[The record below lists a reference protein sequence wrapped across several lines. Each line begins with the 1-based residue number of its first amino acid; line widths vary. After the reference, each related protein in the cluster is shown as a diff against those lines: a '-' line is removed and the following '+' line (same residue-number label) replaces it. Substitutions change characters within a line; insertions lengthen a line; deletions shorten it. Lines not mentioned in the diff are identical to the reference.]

1 VNILPESEMMIK
13 IFKNYFNYNKSFLT
27 ENLSSRQT
35 NSHRKANPEKWFV
48 VITTLLTFVLFVQ
61 SFGAKAATGSI
72 EGVVF
77 DKKTGETLVGAQI
90 ILEGTTIGTITDFD
104 GYFIIEGMQTGT
116 YNIKIS
122 YISYNPVVFESV
134 IVEAN
139 KKVQLKANMEE
150 VSVNLG
156 DITIVAERRKGSDVS
171 VISAIKS
178 NAVVSSGISN
188 QQIMRSQDRDASE
201 VVKRVPGVTIV
212 GDRFIVVRGL
222 NQRYNNVWLNN
233 SSAPSSESDS
243 RAFSFDIVPSS
254 MIENMMIFKAPAP
267 ELPGDFSGGFVKL
280 TTKDIPEK
288 NSYTFNI
295 GFGYIPG
302 TTFNDF
308 YKYQGGKL
316 DWLGYD
322 DGTRKLPGY
331 FPADLKTVGTND
343 QVQLGQM
350 LNKNWTAKASTALP
364 EMRLSFSMSHRF
376 KLKKITIGEVTAINY
391 SNVYEFEQVENN
403 NYGVYQFANDM
414 SGYDFAFNDS
424 VYRNTA
430 KIGAMSNWTAFLGK
444 GNKIEFRNLYNNIG
458 TTKTTFRH
466 GTEYYSNSDIH
477 SYEYG
482 FMSRS
487 NYLGQLSGTHSFN
500 QGSTKIDWLAGYSV
514 SKRQEPD
521 LKRLKLTRNDQPDDV
536 NYNKY
541 RMQFPTAP
549 LTSYAGRV
557 YMDLDE
563 NIINGNANL
572 EHTFKNG
579 NFKPVLKAGLFT
591 EKKDREFAAR
601 KLGYVYSD
609 PSKTDRSIEYLPFD
623 QMFADENINTT
634 TGIKLAEETGKS
646 DAYTAS
652 NTLLA
657 GYVGIQ
663 FPISKKFSIYTGLRA
678 EKNKQT
684 LSSFDRYQK
693 PITVVNDT
701 LNLLPSLNA
710 IYSFNDKN
718 LVRTAYGKSLNR
730 PEFREIAPFPF
741 YDFEHNAVFSG
752 NPELKDATIH
762 NAEIR
767 FEHYPS
773 DHETFSFGAFY
784 KKFYNPIEIK
794 YLQTGS
800 GLEYSYQNA
809 SEADN
814 YGVEAEIRKSLA
826 ENGWLKNFSIVMN
839 GALIKS
845 ELKFENKQ
853 TELTRPMAGQS
864 PYIFNAG
871 VFYQDEEKSRLMVN
885 VLYNIIGKRISIVGI
900 PQQNEWEN
908 IPDIYEMP
916 RHLVDMV
923 ISKKIGKYMEL
934 KFGVKDLLNQYV
946 VFQQNINT
954 TVDMSYYTG
963 EASDIQQF
971 ERTQIIRR
979 FKPGSNYSLEL
990 GIRF

>member
-1 VNILPESEMMIK
+1 MINVFNK
-13 IFKNYFNYNKSFLT
+13 YLNYRKSNLL
-27 ENLSSRQT
+27 ENLSTKSITQHKKGKPGKR
-35 NSHRKANPEKWFV
+35 FV
-48 VITTLLTFVLFVQ
+48 NIAMFLTAFLFVQ
-61 SFGAKAATGSI
+61 SYGVKAATGSI

-90 ILEGTTIGTITDFD
+90 IIEGTTIGTITDFD
-104 GYFIIEGMQTGT
+104 GHFIIESVQTGT
-116 YNIKIS
+116 YNIKVS

-134 IVEAN
+134 TVEAN
-139 KKVQLKANMEE
+139 KKVQLKADMEE

-156 DITIVAERRKGSDVS
+156 DITVVAQRRKGSEVS
-171 VISAIKS
+171 IISAIKS
-178 NAVVSSGISN
+178 SAILSSGISN

-201 VVKRVPGVTIV
+201 VVKRVPGITIV
-212 GDRFIVVRGL
+212 GDRFIIVRGL

-243 RAFSFDIVPSS
+243 RAFSFDVVPSS
-254 MIENMMIFKAPAP
+254 MIENMMVFKAPAP

-280 TTKDIPEK
+280 TTKDVPDK
-288 NSYTFNI
+288 NNYSLNI
-295 GFGYIPG
+295 GLGYRPG

-308 YKYQGGKL
+308 YKYKGGSL

-350 LNKNWTAKASTALP
+350 LNKNWTANPSTALP
-364 EMRLSFSMSHRF
+364 EMRISFGMSHRF
-376 KLKKITIGEVTAINY
+376 KLNKITIGEVTSINY
-391 SNVYEFEQVENN
+391 SNTYEFEKVENN
-403 NYGVYQFANDM
+403 NYGVYQFENDK

-424 VYRNTA
+424 VYSNTA

-458 TTKTTFRH
+458 TTKTSFRR
-466 GTEYYSNSDIH
+466 GTEYYSNTEIN

-487 NYLGQLSGTHSFN
+487 NYLGQLNGTHSFD
-500 QGSTKIDWLAGYSV
+500 QGNTKIDWLLGYST
-514 SKRQEPD
+514 SNRQEPD
-521 LKRLKLTRNDQPDDV
+521 LKRLKLTRNDQPGDV
-536 NYNKY
+536 NFGRYA
-541 RMQFPTAP
+541 MQFPNAP

-557 YMDLDE
+557 YMDLTE
-563 NIINGNANL
+563 NIMNGNVNI
-572 EHTFKNG
+572 EHTFNKG
-579 NFKPVLKAGLFT
+579 SFKPVLKAGIFT

-609 PSKTDRSIEYLPFD
+609 PSQSDRSIEYLPFD
-623 QMFADENINTT
+623 QMFADENINAT

-657 GYVGIQ
+657 GYAGIQ
-663 FPISKKFSIYTGLRA
+663 LPISKKFSVYTGLRA
-678 EKNKQT
+678 EQNEQT
-684 LSSFDRYQK
+684 LSSYDRYQQ

-701 LNLLPSLNA
+701 LNLLPSINA

-718 LVRTAYGKSLNR
+718 LIRGAYGKSLNR

-741 YDFEHNAVFSG
+741 YDFQYNAVFSG

-773 DHETFSFGAFY
+773 DNETFSFGAFY

-809 SEADN
+809 NEANN

-826 ENGWLKNFSIVMN
+826 SAGWLKNFSLVLN

-845 ELKFENKQ
+845 ELKFENTQ
-853 TELTRPMAGQS
+853 TELSRPMAGQS

-871 VFYQDEEKSRLMVN
+871 IFYQDDEKRRLMVN

-900 PQQNEWEN
+900 PQQNSWEN

-916 RHLVDMV
+916 RHLLDMV

-934 KFGVKDLLNQYV
+934 KFGVKNLLNQYV

-954 TVDMSYYTG
+954 SVDLSYYNG
-963 EASDIQQF
+963 GASDIQQF

-979 FKPGSNYSLEL
+979 YRPGSNYSLEL